1 MIMPIHKLFCLHGQI
16 FISFFFFIFIS
27 DWQIFRETKE
37 KEIQD
42 LLRAKRDLESKLQ
55 RLQAQGVQVYEPD
68 DSDSE
73 ENQTTVTGTTH
84 QSLLI
89 IIDHSECTTHQSLL
103 IIIDHSE
110 CTTDQSLLIIQ
121 NVLKTDNLRHAKT
134 LPGPT
139 PPQWF
144 QMKACYH
151 ALWCLL
157 GNVVCDVT
165 MWKLFFYILAGGSSW
180 STELTCP

>member
-89 IIDHSECTTHQSLL
+89 IIDHSECTT
-103 IIIDHSE
+103 
-110 CTTDQSLLIIQ
+110 DQSLLIIQ

-139 PPQWF
+139 PPQWV

-165 MWKLFFYILAGGSSW
+165 MWKLFFTFWQVDHPG
-180 STELTCP
+180 PQN